1 MVNKKL
7 GKRLMAVFLSAAL
20 LVPAPMASAAG
31 LPGTG
36 QLEELSGEN
45 QPAGERLKD
54 ISQEEGAAGNQEDM
68 REDALRDAPAGS
80 REGVPDNSR
89 EGTDSGS
96 GDGTTEG
103 GGTTDSG
110 SGDGT
115 TEGGGTPDSGSGDGT
130 TDSGSSD
137 EVTGAEENGFT
148 VDGSGILTA
157 YNGEDTEL
165 IIPETVGG
173 IAVTGIAK
181 DIFDEKKQDLTK
193 VTILAKITET
203 PRAFFWDFAN
213 LEEVTLPDTLETID
227 AMSFQGCEKLAGVK
241 FPEGLKTIEAD
252 AFFGCISLK
261 SIDFP
266 ANVWKV
272 GERAFQG
279 CTALESITFQDGRSV
294 DCRLNQQVFADCT
307 SLVSVHIP
315 AKVEV
320 YRGAFGGC
328 TSLTEFTVADNSHYD
343 AFDGCLYKDE
353 NALSGNGPRTELVS
367 CPAGKKEVAFRE
379 GITSIMDSAFVG
391 CTGLTSLKIPDTV
404 TKMGLNTFEGC
415 SSLTEV
421 VLPKNIDRI
430 EMSQFSGTAITGIE
444 IPETV
449 TLIRGYAF
457 HDCQGL
463 KTFTFPGTV
472 STVNQFTFGS
482 CRNLERVDLQEGVEF
497 IDYAAFDNCDSLK
510 ILVIP
515 ESVTQIKNFI
525 GSESYKNLIIYG
537 KAGSYAETYAKENK
551 IKFSTGE
558 PGVDVPDDE
567 PDDGSYDISDEAY
580 IVTLETE
587 VYDYDGKEKSPLVTV
602 KKGEEKLR
610 LGTDFT
616 VDYENNI
623 NPGTAKAIV
632 AGRGEYTGTVEKT
645 FTIKGIDISGQ
656 GFAVTLSES
665 EYTYD
670 GKAKEP
676 AVTVTKGTEKL
687 TGADFTVK
695 YENNVN
701 PGTAKAIVTGAGI
714 YTGTVTEEFT
724 VKRSDIS
731 SAGFAVALSQ
741 TSYTYDGKAKEPAVT
756 VTKGTEKLRGTDFTV
771 KYENNIKPGTAKAI
785 VTGAGVYTGT
795 VTKEFTIEASK
806 DISGA
811 GFTVTLSQTAYTYDG
826 KAKKPA
832 VTVTKGTEKLRG
844 TDFTVKYENN
854 IKPGTAKAIVT
865 GAGVYTGTVTKEFTI
880 KEAKKKNIGL
890 TCKKVFTKK
899 YGDKAFSLQAKAAKG
914 AKITYKTSD
923 KKVAVVDKKGKV
935 TIKGTGIATITVKAT
950 ASGYNAKTLKVTVK
964 VSPSKASAP
973 SLKTLRGR
981 KLKVS
986 WKKDRRATGYQ
997 VQYCTSKAFKKGVK
1011 TVTISK
1017 NKTITKTI
1025 PKLARGKR
1033 YYVRVRA
1040 YKSVKVN
1047 KKTQKLYGAWS
1058 SVKRSGKIL
1067 R

>member
-20 LVPAPMASAAG
+20 LVPAPMVSAAE

-45 QPAGERLKD
+45 QPVGERLKD
-54 ISQEEGAAGNQEDM
+54 ISQEEGADGNQEDI
-68 REDALRDAPAGS
+68 REDALRDAPAWS
-80 REGVPDNSR
+80 REGVPDNSG
-89 EGTDSGS
+89 EGAEGGGTTE
-96 GDGTTEG
+96 GDGNGGTTEG
-103 GGTTDSG
+103 GD
-110 SGDGT
+110 
-115 TEGGGTPDSGSGDGT
+115 GGTGT
-130 TDSGSSD
+130 EAQEFVVD
-137 EVTGAEENGFT
+137 EKGV
-148 VDGSGILTA
+148 LTA
-157 YNGEDTEL
+157 YNGAGGEL
-165 IIPETVGG
+165 TIPAEVEGV
-173 IAVTGIAK
+173 AVTGIAEK
-181 DIFDEKKQDLTK
+181 VFDEKKQELTK
-193 VTILAKITET
+193 VTISAGITEI
-203 PRAFFWDFAN
+203 PKDLFKGCAKLEEVVFPNSLEKLGRESFKGCVKLANVEFPEN
-213 LEEVTLPDTLETID
+213 LEEIGYY
-227 AMSFQGCEKLAGVK
+227 AFMGC
-241 FPEGLKTIEAD
+241 T
-252 AFFGCISLK
+252 SLK
-261 SIDFP
+261 SIHFP
-266 ANVWKV
+266 LKTNFIYE
-272 GERAFQG
+272 GAFME
-279 CTALESITFQDGRSV
+279 CTALEQITFEDGESSQQ
-294 DCRLNQQVFADCT
+294 CSLNDTAFEGCT
-307 SLVSVHIP
+307 SLTSVVFPVVRYVSV
-315 AKVEV
+315 A
-320 YRGAFGGC
+320 GGTFQGC
-328 TSLTEFTVADNSHYD
+328 TSLTEFKLAGASSYYD
-343 AFDGCLYKDE
+343 IFDGCLYKDTTISFGE
-353 NALSGNGPRTELVS
+353 EPRKDLVA
-367 CPAGKKEVAFRE
+367 CPAGKTEVRFLE
-379 GITSIMDSAFVG
+379 GVEAIWGSVFAKSK
-391 CTGLTSLKIPDTV
+391 LTSVEIPDTV
-404 TKMGLNTFEGC
+404 TEIGSGAFDCC
-415 SSLTEV
+415 SALTKVILPPNLSEV
-421 VLPKNIDRI
+421 SSYLFR
-430 EMSQFSGTAITGIE
+430 STGITE
-444 IPETV
+444 IKIPETV
-449 TLIRGYAF
+449 NNIGSYAF
-457 HDCQGL
+457 DGCTGL
-463 KTFTFPGTV
+463 KTVTIPGKALAVWNEAFRGCT
-472 STVNQFTFGS
+472 G
-482 CRNLERVDLQEGVEF
+482 LESVYLQEGVER
-497 IDYAAFDNCDSLK
+497 IDSRAFEGCTSLK
-510 ILVIP
+510 TLVIP
-515 ESVTQIKNFI
+515 ESVNFI
-525 GSESYKNLIIYG
+525 EHDAIWHKEGLTIYG
-537 KAGSYAETYAKENK
+537 KAGSYAETYAKNNS
-551 IKFSTGE
+551 IKFSAEQPPQPPSTEE
-558 PGVDVPDDE
+558 PGE
-567 PDDGSYDISDEAY
+567 EINDISNTAF
-580 IVTLETE
+580 IVILEPA

-701 PGTAKAIVTGAGI
+701 PGTAKAIVTGAG
-714 YTGTVTEEFT
+714 G
-724 VKRSDIS
+724 
-731 SAGFAVALSQ
+731 
-741 TSYTYDGKAKEPAVT
+741 
-756 VTKGTEKLRGTDFTV
+756 
-771 KYENNIKPGTAKAI
+771 
-785 VTGAGVYTGT
+785 YTGT

-811 GFTVTLSQTAYTYDG
+811 GFTVTLSETEYTYDG

-899 YGDKAFSLQAKAAKG
+899 YGDKAFSLQAKAVKG

-950 ASGYNAKTLKVTVK
+950 ASGYNDKTLKVTVK

-986 WKKDRRATGYQ
+986 WKKDGRATGYQ

-1011 TVTISK
+1011 TITISK
-1017 NKTITKTI
+1017 NKTVTKTI
-1025 PKLARGKR
+1025 SKLTKGKR

-1058 SVKRSGKIL
+1058 SVKRSGRIL

>member
-20 LVPAPMASAAG
+20 LVPAPMVSAAE

-54 ISQEEGAAGNQEDM
+54 ISQEEGAE
-68 REDALRDAPAGS
+68 
-80 REGVPDNSR
+80 
-89 EGTDSGS
+89 
-96 GDGTTEG
+96 
-103 GGTTDSG
+103 
-110 SGDGT
+110 
-115 TEGGGTPDSGSGDGT
+115 GGTPEGDGSGGTPEGGESGGTPEGGDGGT
-130 TDSGSSD
+130 GTEAQEFVVD
-137 EVTGAEENGFT
+137 EK
-148 VDGSGILTA
+148 GILTA
-157 YNGEDTEL
+157 YNGAGGEL
-165 IIPETVGG
+165 TIPAEVGG
-173 IAVTGIAK
+173 VAVTGIAEK
-181 DIFDEKKQDLTK
+181 VFDEKKQELTK
-193 VTILAKITET
+193 VTILANIKEIGDYLFKGC
-203 PRAFFWDFAN
+203 AK
-213 LEEVTLPDTLETID
+213 LEEVVFPNSL
-227 AMSFQGCEKLAGVK
+227 EKLGRESFSGCGKLAKVE
-241 FPEGLKTIEAD
+241 FNENLKEIGYY
-252 AFFGCISLK
+252 AFQECISLK
-261 SIDFP
+261 SIHFP
-266 ANVWKV
+266 LKTNLIMD
-272 GERAFQG
+272 GAFME
-279 CTALESITFQDGRSV
+279 CTALESITFEDGESS
-294 DCRLNQQVFADCT
+294 QQC
-307 SLVSVHIP
+307 SLYN
-315 AKVEV
+315 K
-320 YRGAFGGC
+320 AFEGC
-328 TSLTEFTVADNSHYD
+328 TSLKSVVFPVVRYISVEGGAFQGCTSLEKFQLAGESSRLVV
-343 AFDGCLYKDE
+343 FDGCLYDDVRISWE
-353 NALSGNGPRTELVS
+353 EEPRKELVA
-367 CPAGKKEVAFRE
+367 CPAGKTEVEFLEGVASIRGAAFAK
-379 GITSIMDSAFVG
+379 SK
-391 CTGLTSLKIPDTV
+391 LTSVEIPDTV
-404 TKMGLNTFEGC
+404 TEIGDGAFTLCEA
-415 SSLTEV
+415 LTKA
-421 VLPKNIDRI
+421 VLPKNLKTI
-430 EMSQFSGTAITGIE
+430 SSTLFCYTAITEIK

-449 TLIRGYAF
+449 DNIGSYAF
-457 HDCQGL
+457 DGCTGL
-463 KTFTFPGTV
+463 KTVTIPGKALAVWNEAFRGCT
-472 STVNQFTFGS
+472 G
-482 CRNLERVDLQEGVEF
+482 LESVYLQEGVDR
-497 IDYAAFDNCDSLK
+497 IDSRAFEGCTSLK
-510 ILVIP
+510 TLVIP
-515 ESVTQIKNFI
+515 ESVTFI
-525 GSESYKNLIIYG
+525 AYDAMPEDTENLTIYG
-537 KAGSYAETYAKENK
+537 KKGSKAEDFARNK
-551 IKFSTGE
+551 NIDFSTEQPPQPPSTEE
-558 PGVDVPDDE
+558 PGE
-567 PDDGSYDISDEAY
+567 EINDISNAAF
-580 IVTLETE
+580 IVTLEPA
-587 VYDYDGKEKSPLVTV
+587 VYDYDGKEKSPAVTV
-602 KKGEEKLR
+602 KKGEQELR

-632 AGRGEYTGTVEKT
+632 TGRKLYTGTVTKE
-645 FTIKGIDISGQ
+645 FTIKGIDISNS
-656 GFAVTLSES
+656 GFAVTLSETQ
-665 EYTYD
+665 YTYD

-701 PGTAKAIVTGAGI
+701 PGTAKAIVTGTGI
-714 YTGTVTEEFT
+714 YTGSVTKEFT
-724 VKRSDIS
+724 IKRSDIS
-731 SAGFAVALSQ
+731 GAGFTVALSQ
-741 TSYTYDGKAKEPAVT
+741 TSYTYDGKAKKPAVT

-785 VTGAGVYTGT
+785 VTGAGIYTGS
-795 VTKEFTIEASK
+795 VTEEFTIKRS
-806 DISGA
+806 DISSA
-811 GFTVTLSQTAYTYDG
+811 GFAVALSQTSYTYDG

-899 YGDKAFSLQAKAAKG
+899 YGDKAFSLQAKAVKG

-973 SLKTLRGR
+973 ALKALRGR

-986 WKKDRRATGYQ
+986 WKRDGRATGYQ
-997 VQYCTSKAFKKGVK
+997 VQYCTSRAFKKGVK
-1011 TVTISK
+1011 AITISK
-1017 NKTITKTI
+1017 NKTVTKTI